1 VEGIRGDEVTELD
14 RRGLLKAACI
24 GCATLGLAACGG
36 GGSSGSPAAAGS
48 TAGQPSTDAAAPS
61 AAAGGAVIA
70 KLTDIPIGG
79 SISARAPSGPKILLA
94 RPTATAVVA
103 FSSVC
108 THQQCTVEPDGKRF
122 ACPCHGSTYDA
133 FTGKNISG
141 PAPSP
146 LHPFAV
152 KISGQ
157 DVVEA

>member
-1 VEGIRGDEVTELD
+1 VTELD
-14 RRGLLKAACI
+14 RRGLIKAACL
-24 GCATLGLAACGG
+24 GCAALGLAACG
-36 GGSSGSPAAAGS
+36 GGSSGSPAAAGTS
-48 TAGQPSTDAAAPS
+48 PSEPSSGGAASPS
-61 AAAGGAVIA
+61 AAGSAVIA
-70 KLTDIPIGG
+70 KLADIPIGG
-79 SISARAPSGPKILLA
+79 SMSGRAPSGPKILLA
-94 RPTATAVVA
+94 RPTATTVVA

-133 FTGKNISG
+133 FTGKNIGG

-152 KISGQ
+152 KISGA

>member
-1 VEGIRGDEVTELD
+1 VEGIRGDEVSELD

-24 GCATLGLAACGG
+24 GCAALGLAACG

-48 TAGQPSTDAAAPS
+48 APGQPSADAASPS
-61 AAAGGAVIA
+61 AAGSAVIA

-94 RPTATAVVA
+94 RPTATSVVA

-146 LHPFAV
+146 LPPFAV